1 MFPWGT
7 RPKEYH
13 PGRELYM
20 IPLLQTH
27 PLPEFVELLDDLK
40 LPAIRTRDYL
50 IGVWILNKGK
60 LAPPPGQP
68 LPLAPP
74 VQSQVQSIP
83 ALPNNGPLPP
93 VSQIPPLNILA
104 GLPPTS
110 NPSAL
115 VAEVASLTPEQIQN
129 ILRTLTSPT
138 QAPLPGQIAPLL
150 GHSPPVGQISQPPF
164 SPLSPANQPWGTQV
178 PPSAFPV
185 NFPPPNMP
193 FQHSHSFDHQSP
205 DRRDAS
211 GYDRDYR
218 FGPPRDHD
226 RDYNRGNDRGDR
238 GWRGHGRG
246 RGGRGR
252 GRDDDRD
259 TRPRDSGWPRK
270 SRNEGHEGPSW

>member
-1 MFPWGT
+1 
-7 RPKEYH
+7 
-13 PGRELYM
+13 M

-68 LPLAPP
+68 LQLAPP
-74 VQSQVQSIP
+74 VQPQALPPHQSIP

-93 VSQIPPLNILA
+93 VPQIPPLNILA
-104 GLPPTS
+104 GLPPMS

-115 VAEVASLTPEQIQN
+115 AAEVASLTPEQIQN
-129 ILRTLTSPT
+129 ILRTI
-138 QAPLPGQIAPLL
+138 APVPGQIAPLL
-150 GHSPPVGQISQPPF
+150 GHPPPVGQISQPPF
-164 SPLSPANQPWGTQV
+164 PPLPPANQPWSTQA

-185 NFPPPNMP
+185 NFPPSNMP
-193 FQHSHSFDHQSP
+193 FQPPHSFDHQSP
-205 DRRDAS
+205 DRRDSS

-218 FGPPRDHD
+218 FGTPRDHD
-226 RDYNRGNDRGDR
+226 RDYNRGNDR

-252 GRDDDRD
+252 GRDDGHQDRD
-259 TRPRDSGWPRK
+259 IRPRDSGWPRK
-270 SRNEGHEGPSW
+270 SRNEGHEGPTW